1 MSQEKEH
8 PIEYNLTKG
17 LFGPIDPVVRDV
29 HGKIADGLHRK
40 EVDPNWPEVTRKDL
54 DSDRKFW
61 AFRLI
66 RHKRRLLPRSEMS
79 EAFENLAESIKLEV
93 LQGKLPMQTNIV
105 KQIVD
110 DTGYSEAY
118 IRGILPVRGKKESMF
133 KTPYVER
140 AKKEEVEEEPPEEAP
155 PVPAEPSKGS
165 PDFENRVMTTISK
178 YAGTS
183 VENLKAKVRMIHE
196 LNEEEAEGFVE
207 KFKGLY
213 PSIWESMYDSRDQQ
227 LKEETPATS
236 QGIAP
241 SEFPMETPAQ
251 VPEPPKSS
259 VEDPLLSLCKAWY
272 PEDIVMDVWDV
283 APSRNQ
289 KVPLLKAI
297 VTVCWRRAIEES
309 GREDVL
315 TEAVAMIK

>member
-1 MSQEKEH
+1 MVLEEKEH
-8 PIEYNLTKG
+8 PVEYNLKKG
-17 LFGPIDPVVRDV
+17 LFGPIDPVVRDA

-118 IRGILPVRGKKESMF
+118 IRGILPVRGKKESVF
-133 KTPYVER
+133 KTPYVDR
-140 AKKEEVEEEPPEEAP
+140 AKKEEVEEELPEEAP

-183 VENLKAKVRMIHE
+183 IENLKAKVRMIHE
-196 LNEEEAEGFVE
+196 LNGEEAEGFVE

-213 PSIWESMYDSRDQQ
+213 PSIWESMYDSRDQPLREAVQ
-227 LKEETPATS
+227 EASP
-236 QGIAP
+236 GIVTT
-241 SEFPMETPAQ
+241 EFPMETPAQ
-251 VPEPPKSS
+251 VPEPSKSS
-259 VEDPLLSLCKAWY
+259 AEDPLLSLCKVWY
-272 PEDIVMDVWDV
+272 PEDIVVKVWDS

-289 KVPLLKAI
+289 KVPLLKA
-297 VTVCWRRAIEES
+297 VFTVCWEKANEASLNILE
-309 GREDVL
+309 
-315 TEAVAMIK
+315 EAVERIK